1 MSTPADVVKINTE
14 STESE
19 SSTESVSH
27 ALELADEGLAGDAE
41 TLAEDTEALTED
53 TEPQYSNNA
62 LMDGV
67 KFVSDQVR
75 CIEERMNNHDFTGL
89 RQKLEKIEVDVRKIK
104 TTQKTIYAT
113 MSAFTKNLTTS
124 TAAHHSEILQITS
137 ALVTAVQM
145 IDAIETKSGA
155 PSVEYRTRLEMAGRG

>member
-75 CIEERMNNHDFTGL
+75 CIEERMNDHDFAGM
-89 RQKLEKIEVDVRKIK
+89 RQKLERLEVDVRKIK
-104 TTQKTIYAT
+104 TAQKTICT
-113 MSAFTKNLTTS
+113 NMSAITKYLSTS
-124 TAAHHSEILQITS
+124 TATHYSEVLQITS

-145 IDAIETKSGA
+145 MEAIQTKSGA
-155 PSVEYRTRLEMAGRG
+155 PSVEYRTRVEMTGRG